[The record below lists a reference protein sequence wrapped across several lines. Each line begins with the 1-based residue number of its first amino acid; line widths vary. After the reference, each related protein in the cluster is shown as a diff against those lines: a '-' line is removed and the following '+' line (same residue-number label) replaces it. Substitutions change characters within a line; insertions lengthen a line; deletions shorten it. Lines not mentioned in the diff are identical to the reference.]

1 MQSHDSH
8 VTPSHCPVIGE
19 KGDYYEARRFI
30 SAMLIDS
37 VPERSKDIYPHY
49 TCATD
54 TENMRVVFDQVR
66 NFILEHHRTMNQ
78 L

>member
-1 MQSHDSH
+1 
-8 VTPSHCPVIGE
+8 
-19 KGDYYEARRFI
+19 
-30 SAMLIDS
+30 MLMDA

-66 NFILEHHRTMNQ
+66 NFILERNIATIQ
-78 L
+78 LV